1 MIENAISTQ
10 HKQAVELHQKI
21 IISATFAQQNL
32 WDMCTSLKK
41 MRDGKL
47 YKELGYQNFED
58 YCENEVGMERRNV
71 YRYISVVEKVSSENV
86 TSMSQIGMTK
96 LSLLASISEQEQ
108 AEIAEKIDLEE
119 TTVKQLKA
127 EIDKLKQEKASAE
140 QQKKN
145 VSEAYEHLEAV
156 NKEHFKNLCEEKNK
170 NREMERKIEELESRP
185 IEVAVADDSDNER
198 RLQETIK
205 SLERENIRHYD
216 QLEAQY
222 REDEKSVR
230 KMLEQEKQ
238 EALADLKAE
247 YEQKLS
253 KNNAQVSD
261 KYISYMAALKNAD
274 NALKALVTCC
284 AILVSAENEHTQKV
298 KSSIDKLISNFNKN
312 INLAI

>member
-119 TTVKQLKA
+119 TQL
-127 EIDKLKQEKASAE
+127 
-140 QQKKN
+140 
-145 VSEAYEHLEAV
+145 
-156 NKEHFKNLCEEKNK
+156 
-170 NREMERKIEELESRP
+170 
-185 IEVAVADDSDNER
+185 
-198 RLQETIK
+198 
-205 SLERENIRHYD
+205 
-216 QLEAQY
+216 
-222 REDEKSVR
+222 
-230 KMLEQEKQ
+230 
-238 EALADLKAE
+238 
-247 YEQKLS
+247 
-253 KNNAQVSD
+253 
-261 KYISYMAALKNAD
+261 
-274 NALKALVTCC
+274 
-284 AILVSAENEHTQKV
+284 
-298 KSSIDKLISNFNKN
+298 
-312 INLAI
+312 